1 MPDSPLD
8 RHIFYIEINIAKS
21 EKERLNQKTMEKEIL
36 ELKREIER
44 LNTIDSIRRKSI
56 KTLERSNKKL
66 TIDQANLIE
75 KCEKYQKQYSKEKS
89 MRLNIERSQD
99 TVTVQI
105 NESQSELKK
114 SKRVICDLMKQ
125 NNELTS
131 ENKELTKLV
140 DTQVY

>member
-1 MPDSPLD
+1 
-8 RHIFYIEINIAKS
+8 
-21 EKERLNQKTMEKEIL
+21 MEKEIL
-36 ELKREIER
+36 ELKREIDR

-66 TIDQANLIE
+66 TTDHANLIE

-114 SKRVICDLMKQ
+114 SKRVICDLAKQ

-131 ENKELTKLV
+131 ENKKLTKLV